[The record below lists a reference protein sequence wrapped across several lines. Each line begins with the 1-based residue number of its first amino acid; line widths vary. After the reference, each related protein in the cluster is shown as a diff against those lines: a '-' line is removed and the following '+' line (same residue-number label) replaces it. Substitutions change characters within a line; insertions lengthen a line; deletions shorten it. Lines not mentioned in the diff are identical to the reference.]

1 MIYIIIILII
11 LLSLSAFFS
20 GTETAYFHIRQHRE
34 KIPDKIKSIIENPR
48 RLLVSLLTG
57 NTIVNIALGSIR
69 ASYALIMFNRGYF
82 NNISLSVLFN
92 GK

>member
-1 MIYIIIILII
+1 MIYLVIILII

-34 KIPDKIKSIIENPR
+34 KIPDKIKSIIETPR

-57 NTIVNIALGSIR
+57 HTIVNVSFLA
-69 ASYALIMFNRGYF
+69 
-82 NNISLSVLFN
+82 N
-92 GK
+92 GL